1 MYQNSSKLNGK
12 WRRTLALVLCLI
24 MTLSTVAVMGGCAK
38 KDTTPAND
46 STTPAD
52 NSGNTAA
59 DTPADNASDDEVQTE
74 PVKFVIRGLNDIENK
89 STNEAVYQKIREASG
104 VDFEVIVIPTDS
116 WSEKVNLMI
125 ATGDE
130 WDVLNITQDAGNW
143 NQYYQKNAL
152 QSWNDYL
159 DYMPNVA
166 NRLNDE
172 SLKGCTL
179 ADGSIYALPR
189 KEYFSKQY
197 VPAIRKDWLD
207 ALGMECPTTMEELE
221 AYFQGVLDE
230 NLNGSD
236 NEIPMMTFMSGEISN
251 LRPYYLGFFGDRY
264 LTSDGTI
271 MPWYMHENCY
281 QLLAE
286 LNKWYDKGWLYADYQ
301 TMSIQDG
308 FDLIAA
314 NRVGGWTNPYNAGVS
329 SSVTIFEN
337 DPDAKVEWVSLDNL
351 TDFPAG
357 GSNAWGSNPVYQP
370 ELVLNAGSKNAKW
383 AAKLLNWMF
392 ENEDNYML
400 CARGEEGVTWNY
412 VDDTKAE
419 FKLVDNYSDLYLGV
433 YLLNEWYD
441 DDTYCSQYID
451 PANWKA
457 SQVKA
462 LQTKINSLDIVEA
475 CDWFVP
481 YDMTGT
487 EAEFLS
493 GDSNTTINEACAKIV
508 TGEWGEDEWNA
519 AAKQAWDAEGN
530 IYSAVWTEQYH
541 EFVG

>member
-1 MYQNSSKLNGK
+1 MNQTRSNLNSS
-12 WRRTLALVLCLI
+12 WRRVLALALCLI
-24 MTLSTVAVMGGCAK
+24 MMLSTVAVMSGCSK
-38 KDTTPAND
+38 KEETPAQD
-46 STTPAD
+46 SSTPAD
-52 NSGNTAA
+52 SSTAA
-59 DTPADNASDDEVQTE
+59 DSTDAAADEDVQTE
-74 PVKFVIRGLNDIENK
+74 PVKFVIRGINDVENK
-89 STNEAVYQKIREASG
+89 STNEEVYQKIREASG

-130 WDVLNITQDAGNW
+130 WDVLNITEDAGNW

-152 QSWNDYL
+152 QAWNDYL
-159 DYMPNVA
+159 EYMPNVA
-166 NRLNDE
+166 NRLNEE

-189 KEYFSKQY
+189 KEYFSKQF

-221 AYFQGVLDE
+221 AYFQGVIDE

-236 NEIPMMTFMSGEISN
+236 NEIPMMTFMSMENSN
-251 LRPYYLGFFGDRY
+251 LRPFYLGFFGDHY
-264 LTSDGTI
+264 LAEDGTI
-271 MPWYMHENCY
+271 MPWYTHENCY
-281 QLLAE
+281 ALLSE
-286 LNKWYDKGWLYADYQ
+286 LNKWYTNGWLYADYQ

-314 NRVGGWTNPYNAGVS
+314 NRVGGWTGPYNAGVS
-329 SSVTIFEN
+329 SSMTIFEN
-337 DPDAKVEWVSLDNL
+337 DPDAKVEWVSLDNF

-357 GSNAWGSNPVYQP
+357 GSGAWGSNPVYQP
-370 ELVLNAGSKNAKW
+370 ELVLNASSKNAKW

-412 VDDTKAE
+412 VDDTKSE

-441 DDTYCSQYID
+441 DATYCSQYVD
-451 PANWKA
+451 PDNWK
-457 SQVKA
+457 SVQVRK
-462 LQTKINSLDIVEA
+462 LQDKINSLDIVES

-493 GDSNTTINEACAKIV
+493 GDSDTTINEACAKVV
-508 TGEWGEDEWNA
+508 TGEWGEEEWNA
-519 AAKQAWDAEGN
+519 AVKQAWESEGS

-541 EFVG
+541 EFVD